1 VRQITPGSGA
11 RAAPLILVALVA
23 LAGCLAFVPP
33 GSALRGAGPS
43 GLLRDFSAFYCA
55 GTSVRLGADP
65 YREEPLGSCE
75 RQPKSSP
82 LLPGTPGLAV
92 PAPLPPYALVP
103 FAILSVL
110 PYAAAGVVW
119 SFALAACAIATVLA
133 VRRVTGLPLLT
144 LTAVFVLGDGYAM
157 VCLGQIAPVAV
168 AAIALAARY
177 LAAERDEVAAL
188 AAAASMLE
196 PHVGLPVCLA
206 LFVWRPR
213 TRLILGGAALF
224 CAALSVAVTGLPTSL
239 EYVRAVVPSHALS
252 EVANEKQLS
261 LTYLLHRLG
270 VPDASALLA
279 GDLWYLAMLAAGTA
293 AAGAALR
300 RGAGA
305 AFVAVLPPL
314 FAVIGGPFVHIAQM
328 PAALPAALL
337 LYVRAAGL
345 ARRTLGIALAAL
357 AIPWIQFANLGTSF
371 FALTALVCALVIVQ
385 LVDRRP
391 AVAGVAAVAAIL
403 LLSAATELVRPYSGD
418 ALPALAAQYDPHALA
433 ETSWRIYVDA
443 IGSANAAAFDLT
455 KLPTIAGVLA
465 VAGCALAALRP
476 AKIPGAV
483 GSIASTGN
491 GGDASRRIA
500 MRYPSAPKENIP

>member
-1 VRQITPGSGA
+1 VRLITPGGGA
-11 RAAPLILVALVA
+11 RAAPFILVAVMA

-55 GTSVRLGADP
+55 GASLRIGADP

-75 RQPKSSP
+75 REPKGSP
-82 LLPGTPGLAV
+82 FLPGTPGLAV
-92 PAPLPPYALVP
+92 PAPLPPYALAP
-103 FAILSVL
+103 FAVLSAL
-110 PYAAAGVVW
+110 PYAAAGVLW
-119 SFALAACAIATVLA
+119 SLALVACVIVTIRA
-133 VRRVTGLPLLT
+133 VRQVTGLPLLAV
-144 LTAVFVLGDGYAM
+144 TAAFMLGDGYAM

-168 AAIALAARY
+168 AAIALAARC
-177 LAAERDEVAAL
+177 LASERDEAAAL

-213 TRLILGGAALF
+213 TRRILAGAALF
-224 CAALSVAVTGLPTSL
+224 CAALSVVVAGLPTTL
-239 EYVRAVVPSHALS
+239 EYVRGVVPAHALS

-270 VPDASALLA
+270 VPDAGALLA
-279 GDLWYLAMLAAGTA
+279 GDLWYLAMLAAGIG
-293 AAGAALR
+293 AAGVALR
-300 RGAGA
+300 RGAGG

-314 FAVIGGPFVHIAQM
+314 FAVVGGPFVHIAQM

-337 LYVRAAGL
+337 LYVRAGGTV
-345 ARRTLGIALAAL
+345 RRTLGLAIAAL
-357 AIPWIQFANLGTSF
+357 AVPWIQFANLGASF
-371 FALTALVCALVIVQ
+371 YALAALVCAIVLVQ

-391 AVAGVAAVAAIL
+391 AVAGLAAVGAIL
-403 LLSAATELVRPYSGD
+403 LLSAATALVRPDIGD
-418 ALPALAAQYDPHALA
+418 ALPALAAQYDPRALA

-443 IGSANAAAFDLT
+443 IGSANAAAFDLA
-455 KLPTIAGVLA
+455 KLPTVAGVVA
-465 VAGCALAALRP
+465 VACCALAVLRP
-476 AKIPGAV
+476 AKTRSGFQT
-483 GSIASTGN
+483 IASTGN

-500 MRYPSAPKENIP
+500 LR